1 MELIRSYFPELTPGQ
16 LGQLEKLG
24 KGLAGWN
31 EKINLV
37 SRKETSMLEERHLL
51 HSMAIARFIT
61 FPPGAGIVD
70 VGTGGGLPGLPLAIL
85 FPECRF
91 TLVDSIGKKIRVVS
105 DLVRQTGLTNVT
117 PLQERAEKMKDS
129 YDFVVSRA
137 VTAFPIF
144 YEWTA
149 NLLKPAGPSPAP
161 PGGIIYLKGGEL
173 GEELAGFR
181 GRVRIEPIRQWFSE
195 PFFET
200 KYVVYLPTGETGT

>member
-70 VGTGGGLPGLPLAIL
+70 VGTGGGLPGLP
-85 FPECRF
+85 
-91 TLVDSIGKKIRVVS
+91 GY
-105 DLVRQTGLTNVT
+105 
-117 PLQERAEKMKDS
+117 PLPRMP
-129 YDFVVSRA
+129 VH
-137 VTAFPIF
+137 
-144 YEWTA
+144 
-149 NLLKPAGPSPAP
+149 
-161 PGGIIYLKGGEL
+161 PGGLHREKDQGGL
-173 GEELAGFR
+173 RPGAANR
-181 GRVRIEPIRQWFSE
+181 THQCNP
-195 PFFET
+195 P
-200 KYVVYLPTGETGT
+200 